1 VRKANVNRQAARK
14 LLERN
19 RKDNLLKRKFRL
31 HRPHE
36 VYLSDVTY
44 LDFGNKKR
52 AYGSAV
58 IDAVTGK
65 VIDFEVSESND
76 LQLAYETLKFLEAGI
91 PAKGAMFHTDQG
103 SLYLSDSFQRR
114 LKESGF
120 VQSMSK
126 RGNCWDN
133 SPQESFFG
141 HFKDEVNYSTCKDI
155 SEVFLQIIGYLQ
167 YYNEERCQWT
177 RNRMTP
183 VEYEKYLSAMDDHEF
198 AAYLA
203 KEEAKYR
210 KMMKNAAEKAKARA
224 KTIGPE

>member
-1 VRKANVNRQAARK
+1 
-14 LLERN
+14 
-19 RKDNLLKRKFRL
+19 
-31 HRPHE
+31 
-36 VYLSDVTY
+36 
-44 LDFGNKKR
+44 
-52 AYGSAV
+52 
-58 IDAVTGK
+58 
-65 VIDFEVSESND
+65 
-76 LQLAYETLKFLEAGI
+76 
-91 PAKGAMFHTDQG
+91 
-103 SLYLSDSFQRR
+103 
-114 LKESGF
+114 
-120 VQSMSK
+120 MSK

-141 HFKDEVNYSTCKDI
+141 HFKDEVNYSTCRDI
-155 SEVFLQIIGYLQ
+155 SEVYLLLCDYLQ
-167 YYNEERCQWT
+167 YYNKERCQWT